1 MSDKTDELRKY
12 RRELSHRGNYA
23 ALKTDAR
30 KKLDEVKTHFFT
42 NDATGSADL
51 QRTVEDVAKSVGID
65 LMQRSTTPPRKIDD
79 LTGEATMSTNFEATP
94 NQVVSFLNQLRTSPK
109 IVNVRSAQ
117 IDPVQIAYEAPKLG
131 ELKKTLRVNLSI
143 AGATLVT
150 SEEKGK

>member
-1 MSDKTDELRKY
+1 
-12 RRELSHRGNYA
+12 
-23 ALKTDAR
+23 
-30 KKLDEVKTHFFT
+30 
-42 NDATGSADL
+42 
-51 QRTVEDVAKSVGID
+51 
-65 LMQRSTTPPRKIDD
+65 
-79 LTGEATMSTNFEATP
+79 MSTNFEATP